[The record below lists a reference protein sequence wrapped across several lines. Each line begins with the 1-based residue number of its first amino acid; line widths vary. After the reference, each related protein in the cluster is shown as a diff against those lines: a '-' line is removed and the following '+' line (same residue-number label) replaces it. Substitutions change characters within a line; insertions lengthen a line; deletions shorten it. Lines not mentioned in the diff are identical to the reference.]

1 MIRACHCSQWS
12 FGTMQAYNPP
22 NLQFSMGGGDTKI
35 EKPIVLAIGLNGA
48 VYQGTNGGYR

>member
-1 MIRACHCSQWS
+1 
-12 FGTMQAYNPP
+12 MQAYNPP

-35 EKPIVLAIGLNGA
+35 EKPIVLAISLNGA